1 MGVVRK
7 GCALGLCAGLVHRPC
22 VQALCA
28 GLFRRVGD
36 ARVDLVR
43 VHCTSEH
50 LSPYTSA
57 CADSNV
63 SQGIQARKKSTE
75 NKGGCALCCARC
87 APGVVRVVRA
97 CGSLGGVFCG
107 RACWAACGP
116 PSALCSLTICKGTI
130 HRTCVF
136 PSFQFAS

>member
-1 MGVVRK
+1 MGAVRE
-7 GCALGLCAGLVHRPC
+7 GCVLGLCAGLVHRPC

-28 GLFRRVGD
+28 GLFRCVGD

-63 SQGIQARKKSTE
+63 SQGIQARKKSIE
-75 NKGGCALCCARC
+75 NRGGCALCCARC

-97 CGSLGGVFCG
+97 FGAPLEGLSVAGP
-107 RACWAACGP
+107 AALGP
-116 PSALCSLTICKGTI
+116 PSTVQPDHLLGDN
-130 HRTCVF
+130 
-136 PSFQFAS
+136 SFD